1 MRFIFSQFKILIMK
15 TLKSGLVCFVLV
27 LSFLFSTQVA
37 AYNVEDSNA
46 GIKIE
51 LEKLVKNSNL
61 VENGLGNQDISVS
74 FRINEQNEIVVIGM
88 KSDSKYLKKH
98 IYDKLNNQ
106 TIDLEN
112 YEVNTTYKVKFKFEL
127 K

>member
-1 MRFIFSQFKILIMK
+1 MK

-27 LSFLFSTQVA
+27 LSFMFSTQVS

-51 LEKLVKNSNL
+51 LEKLVKNPCL
-61 VENGLGNQDISVS
+61 IENGLGNEEDISIS
-74 FRINEQNEIVVIGM
+74 FRINENNEITVIGM
-88 KSDSKYLKKH
+88 KSESKYLKQFV
-98 IYDKLNNQ
+98 YEKLNNQ
-106 TIDLEN
+106 SIDLEN
-112 YEVNTTYKVKFKFEL
+112 FEANTTYKVTFKFKL

>member
-1 MRFIFSQFKILIMK
+1 MK

-27 LSFLFSTQVA
+27 LSFLFSTQVS

-51 LEKLVKNSNL
+51 LEKMVKNPSL
-61 VENGLGNQDISVS
+61 IKNGLGNEAINVS
-74 FRINEQNEIVVIGM
+74 FRINEHNEIVVIGM
-88 KSDSKYLKKH
+88 KSDSKYLKQFV
-98 IYDKLNNQ
+98 YEKLNNQ

-112 YEVNTTYKVKFKFEL
+112 FEVNTTYKVKFKFEL